1 MYQEFSIISI
11 DTVIQK
17 KQITIEANKAINNMN
32 DENIIIQVYERE
44 TKTPMLFDHS
54 IDFDKLIITLKEW
67 PIPNTDY
74 IVGVTGITS
83 VTGDELDS
91 NIKKRVRFDSKVLS
105 KVKIASPAMFE
116 EAKALNVKLTEVY
129 ERPEDI
135 INKFYIEVSS
145 DNAFF
150 DVTNRTTID
159 KDTVTL
165 SLKQNGQYYI
175 RARVQSD
182 ETNFSAWSPII
193 SFIYGSKVVPSDP
206 ITPEDE
212 DHGEADI
219 DVDLGEDDLEPVIDI
234 SEPFI
239 ITDYPDQGVTPE
251 EGLLIAFSNLI
262 DDMSLDNIIIT
273 RKEVR

>member
-32 DENIIIQVYERE
+32 DEDIIIQVYERE

-74 IVGVTGITS
+74 IIGVTGITS

-182 ETNFSAWSPII
+182 DTNFSVWSSTI
-193 SFIYGSKVVPSDP
+193 SFIYGSKENSNVPPVVDNDDN
-206 ITPEDE
+206 I
-212 DHGEADI
+212 DI
-219 DVDLGEDDLEPVIDI
+219 DVDLGEDDLEPAIDI